1 MSKTILFIV
10 EGENR
15 DYRFVNNMTGIFL
28 SGKYKT
34 EIINV
39 PAEQNLY
46 MLYQILKEDD
56 FDTDL
61 IEVIRD
67 IVPGAKEKLEGI
79 LRQDVDE
86 IYMFFDYDI
95 HQDNYHSD
103 EDIVSILLDTFN
115 NETENGKLY
124 ISYPMVEALYDYKD
138 GECES
143 FTGCCIKAEEVKDYK
158 ELAGKNNPKSGLHLK
173 YKDWETILELFSIRV
188 MCLYKVEE
196 ISFDI
201 YKQQVFPL
209 SIYNIEKEILEKEGF
224 IFVLSAFPEFLFDYF
239 KADFWN
245 SHYAKKNRKYNNCVH
260 KPLKD

>member
-10 EGENR
+10 EGERR
-15 DYRFVNNMTGIFL
+15 DYRFVNNMTDIFL
-28 SGKYKT
+28 NGKYKT

-46 MLYQILKEDD
+46 MLYQILKEDN

-67 IVPGAKEKLEGI
+67 TVPGAKEKLEGI
-79 LRQDVDE
+79 VRQEVDE
-86 IYMFFDYDI
+86 IYLFFDYDI

-103 EDIVSILLDTFN
+103 EDVISVLLDAFD

-143 FTGCCIKAEEVKDYK
+143 FTGCCIKAEDVKDYK
-158 ELAGKNNPKSGLHLK
+158 ELSGKNNPKSGLHLK
-173 YKDWETILELFSIRV
+173 YKDWETILELFTIKV

-196 ISFDI
+196 ISFNM
-201 YKQQVFPL
+201 YKEQVFPL
-209 SIYNIEKEILEKEGF
+209 SIYYLEKEIHEEEKQV
-224 IFVLSAFPEFLFDYF
+224 FVLSAFPEFLFDYF
-239 KADFWN
+239 KIDFWN
-245 SHYAKKNRKYNNCVH
+245 SHSAKKNRKYNKCEH
-260 KPLKD
+260 RACAD